1 MYKWST
7 KPLRWDNNYIKG
19 IVKKC
24 LQKQSLSIKSLRR
37 KILLDTIRLFK
48 INVFFFFSSFGKT
61 NPNKMLTSEIK
72 LNRDSGLQ
80 TARPYEKSKLVWWIL
95 KTAMKM
101 IVNSFPDTS

>member
-1 MYKWST
+1 MYKWSR

-24 LQKQSLSIKSLRR
+24 LQKQSLRR

-61 NPNKMLTSEIK
+61 NPNKMLTSEKK

>member
-1 MYKWST
+1 M
-7 KPLRWDNNYIKG
+7 
-19 IVKKC
+19 
-24 LQKQSLSIKSLRR
+24 
-37 KILLDTIRLFK
+37 
-48 INVFFFFSSFGKT
+48 FFFFSSFGKT

-95 KTAMKM
+95 KTAMKT